1 VEFTPAFGH
10 DPAVYT
16 HPESCS
22 LSDMPDR
29 AVFPRD
35 AYATARIKPCADIR
49 GPKPDDNCIPIAC
62 GLDPLQFP
70 WSFPWFVNLSGS
82 RPRRL
87 HHFSGPVKSQESPGR
102 VGGLPTKNYYYS
114 IEKKKIEFIRY
125 FVIYR
130 PSDPGRILGRAYLL
144 FVSTRKPC
152 PCWLAPRRV

>member
-1 VEFTPAFGH
+1 VELTPAFGH

-102 VGGLPTKNYYYS
+102 VGGLPTKNYYLESPKFSGLLMVRLVGNVSCRDTYPEAFACTP
-114 IEKKKIEFIRY
+114 INRTIR
-125 FVIYR
+125 
-130 PSDPGRILGRAYLL
+130 G
-144 FVSTRKPC
+144 
-152 PCWLAPRRV
+152 

>member
-1 VEFTPAFGH
+1 VELTPAFGH

-29 AVFPRD
+29 TVFPRD

-114 IEKKKIEFIRY
+114 IEKKKLNS
-125 FVIYR
+125 FVILSSIALPILVGYLAVLICCSYR
-130 PSDPGRILGRAYLL
+130 PASH
-144 FVSTRKPC
+144 V
-152 PCWLAPRRV
+152 LAG